1 MDEYNS
7 FRNCVIREKK
17 IFKSKSGMTEEQLKA
32 DPMAIPNYL
41 EQHFKEKEKMK
52 KQRQMMGENDPENL
66 MKTKLQKMEEEG
78 MIRKKKID
86 LEEFQQKR
94 KQEETYI

>member
-1 MDEYNS
+1 
-7 FRNCVIREKK
+7 
-17 IFKSKSGMTEEQLKA
+17 
-32 DPMAIPNYL
+32 MAIPNYL

-78 MIRKKKID
+78 MIR
-86 LEEFQQKR
+86 
-94 KQEETYI
+94 